1 VYWAWIRSG
10 TYLYVFSLQIF
21 QSMLNLLNDT
31 QSDLSLPV
39 FGLLVVAMVMLN
51 TVGVVDILG
60 PLSDVLTIDVFLV
73 GFVNATVDFV
83 T

>member
-21 QSMLNLLNDT
+21 LSMLNLLNDT

-39 FGLLVVAMVMLN
+39 FGLLVAMVMLN